1 MANICFIY
9 LGFLWREF
17 LSPVNYGSAFLI
29 GMVINLA
36 QGRGPFSTIAPFIV
50 PVVVQA
56 FSKASINFRHRETDI
71 LMRLPSERQDPAFVI
86 DRDGRIVT
94 STGNAKKFFDSMNI
108 KSLRDIFNVSDEEKI
123 LSQAIQSCG
132 DGPIVNN
139 LELYSGAAK
148 KYYQVQTKSDHG
160 SDHILLW
167 LDDISPLKAL
177 DFNLSG
183 IRRFSSEIVTSIK
196 DISKENDIYD
206 RLAGLI
212 LSQGYKGVFI
222 TRKGS
227 DSYFGGHV
235 FKKENGELVKSYLI
249 KISEDSAAPLM
260 DSMRKERVVA
270 LSKGEGEAQADF
282 DKAHPFDGRVRGF
295 LKFPIENY
303 INYHEGDVS
312 IIAFNK
318 TDEVNR
324 FDLAAMETV
333 VNSARTATFLID
345 LAIAND
351 EKFLQI
357 ITGLSAASEYSDEM
371 TGKHIL
377 RVNEYSR
384 ALAIRLGC
392 DGEFVENI
400 SQVAAMHDIG
410 KVAIPE
416 IIKLERRL
424 TDPEMQEMRMH
435 TIYGAQIIDQ
445 MIELSQTEDQRLIM
459 ARNIALHHHQQW
471 NGEGYPLL
479 KQDDGAIVKLESRN
493 FMDYSSLAPLTGEE
507 IPVEALI
514 VSLADKYDALRNARQ
529 YKPAFSHEKTMAI
542 LKEDDRTGARA
553 RDVFGPKIAA
563 LFADTNEKFYEI
575 YESMSD

>member
-1 MANICFIY
+1 MANNGFVY
-9 LGFLWREF
+9 LGFLYKE
-17 LSPVNYGSAFLI
+17 LVSPVNYGSAFLI
-29 GMVINLA
+29 GMVINMA
-36 QGRGPFSTIAPFIV
+36 QSRGPLSTIAPFVV
-50 PVVVQA
+50 PVIVQA
-56 FSKASINFRHRETDI
+56 ISKASINFRHRETDI
-71 LMRLPSERQDPAFVI
+71 LMRLPSERQDPAFVT

-94 STGNAKKFFDSMNI
+94 STGNSKKFFNSMNI
-108 KSLRDIFNVSDEEKI
+108 TSLKDIFNTSDEEKI
-123 LSQAIQSCG
+123 LTEAVKSFG
-132 DGPIVNN
+132 DGPIINK
-139 LELYSGAAK
+139 LELFSDVAQ
-148 KYYQVQTKSDHG
+148 KYYQVQTKYDQG

-177 DFNLSG
+177 DFNLSS
-183 IRRFSSEIVTSIK
+183 IRRFSSEIVTSVK

-222 TRKGS
+222 TRKDNDG
-227 DSYFGGHV
+227 YYGGNV
-235 FKKENGELVKSYLI
+235 FKSENGGLVKSYLI

-260 DSMRKERVVA
+260 DSMRKERVVT
-270 LSKGEGEAQADF
+270 LSKGDGETQDDF

-295 LKFPIENY
+295 LKFPVKNY
-303 INYHEGDVS
+303 VNYHEGDVS

-318 TDEVNR
+318 MDEINR

-377 RVNEYSR
+377 RVNEYSK

-392 DGEFVENI
+392 DTEFVENI

-416 IIKLERRL
+416 IIKLERKL

-445 MIELSQTEDQRLIM
+445 MIELSQTEDRRLVM

-471 NGEGYPLL
+471 NGEGYPRL
-479 KQDDGAIVKLESRN
+479 KQGAGEIVKLGSRS
-493 FMDYSSLAPLTGEE
+493 FKDYSSHTPLAGEE

-529 YKPAFSHEKTMAI
+529 YKPAFSHEKTLKI
-542 LKEDDRTGARA
+542 LKEDDRTGAKA
-553 RDVFGPKIAA
+553 QDVFGPKIAE
-563 LFADTNEKFYEI
+563 LYADTHEKFSDI
-575 YESMSD
+575 YEKMSD